1 MGNNKKGRVLMNKSS
16 NRVGLKKSL
25 LTTISRSA
33 LLRYSYL
40 AGAGV
45 AGVLLAL
52 PLHYARA
59 LNLYDGTQ
67 YGNDLEINLTT
78 TLSYTGAYRVNS
90 PSQVLAGPTN
100 ANGNDGDANFRS
112 GVVGNLFEAVPVLDI
127 KDGNYGM
134 HVSGQLYLNTP
145 YLGTNQN
152 NQPDTINSIYNSKTT
167 DFSSATRNV
176 EGENAQFLDAF
187 AFGQHQFDDGQ
198 TLALKV
204 GRQVL
209 FWGQSLFYASNSI
222 AGGQAPINIVSAQNL
237 VNPQAQQIFMPV
249 GQAVVTYQPISGLT
263 LQGYYQFEWEH
274 DYFQGVGSYFSSS
287 DILDK
292 GGQSV
297 IVGAIPGV
305 GNEYFLR
312 QKDLTPPSQN
322 GQFGISAQYQTTNV
336 DYGVFVERFDAK
348 TPAIYA
354 YAGSGVGPVSTAVAN
369 GLAVGQYQLVY
380 PRDIWLEGVSASTT
394 VGAANVAGEIS
405 TRQHQPLV
413 AEGFGIPTPGSPGN
427 GNSDPLYPVGDT
439 WNAQLSTIY
448 VSPALSFDPGGI
460 TFQGETIVNHLIS
473 VTDNRAALV
482 VGHQGTAAAFD
493 FAIIPSYYNVL
504 PSLTLTFPVS
514 LSYDFLGR
522 SAVDQTL
529 YHGNAQLDVGVSG
542 TYKAVWIA
550 TLTYQDYLG
559 SPQTTYNALADR
571 GFVSLN
577 LQHSF

>member
-1 MGNNKKGRVLMNKSS
+1 MNRNS
-16 NRVGLKKSL
+16 NQLGLKKWL

-33 LLRYSYL
+33 LLRCDYL
-40 AGAGV
+40 AVAGV
-45 AGVLLAL
+45 AGLLLAL
-52 PLHYARA
+52 PPHSAVA
-59 LNLYDGTQ
+59 FNLYDGSQ
-67 YGNDLEINLTT
+67 YGNSLEVNLTT
-78 TLSYTGAYRVNS
+78 TLSYTGDYRVNS

-134 HVSGQLYLNTP
+134 HVSGQFYINTP
-145 YLGTNQN
+145 YLGSNQN
-152 NQPDTINSIYNSKTT
+152 NQPSTLNSIYNGKTT
-167 DFSSATRNV
+167 DFSSGTRNID
-176 EGENAQFLDAF
+176 GQNAQLLDAF
-187 AFGQHQFDDGQ
+187 VFGQHQFGNGQ

-209 FWGQSLFYASNSI
+209 FWGQSLFYATDGIS
-222 AGGQAPINIVSAQNL
+222 GGQAPINIVSAQNL

-249 GQAVVTYQPISGLT
+249 GQAVVTYQPFSGLT

-297 IVGAIPGV
+297 IVGAIPGI

-312 QKDLTPPSQN
+312 QRDLSPPSQN
-322 GQFGISAQYQTTNV
+322 GQFGISAQFQTANV
-336 DYGVFVERFDAK
+336 DYGIFGERFDAK
-348 TPAIYA
+348 APEVYA
-354 YAGSGVGPVSTAVAN
+354 HPGAGFGPVSTAVAS
-369 GLAVGQYQLVY
+369 GLAVGQYQVVY

-405 TRQHQPLV
+405 ARQHQPLV
-413 AEGFGIPTPGSPGN
+413 AAGFGIPTPGNPGN
-427 GNSDPLYPVGDT
+427 ANSDPLYPAGDT

-448 VSPALSFDPGGI
+448 LSPGLSFDPGGI
-460 TFQGETIVNHLIS
+460 TFQGEAIVNHLIS

-522 SAVDQTL
+522 SAVDQSL

-542 TYKAVWIA
+542 TYKGVWIA

-559 SPQTTYNALADR
+559 APQTTYNGLADR